1 LRQIQLKTRLYIQK
15 PHDMKLVADESVD
28 FGIIIRLRQK
38 GIVVVSIYE
47 DYSGIKDT
55 EVLKIANDN
64 QCLLITEDKDFG
76 ELTYRLKLEHNGIL
90 LIRLCEI
97 PRKDR
102 LNIVP
107 DVIEKRFD
115 KLENN
120 FSVLTKRGLRIK
132 TAHNTRL

>member
-1 LRQIQLKTRLYIQK
+1 MT
-15 PHDMKLVADESVD
+15 LVVDESVD

-38 GIVVVSIYE
+38 GIIVVSIYE
-47 DYSGIKDT
+47 DFAGIKDT

-90 LIRLCEI
+90 LIRLSEI

-102 LNIVP
+102 IILVP
-107 DVIEKRFD
+107 DIIEKHFD
-115 KLENN
+115 ELANN
-120 FSVLTKRGLRIK
+120 FSVLSKRGLRIK
-132 TAHNTRL
+132 TAQNTRS